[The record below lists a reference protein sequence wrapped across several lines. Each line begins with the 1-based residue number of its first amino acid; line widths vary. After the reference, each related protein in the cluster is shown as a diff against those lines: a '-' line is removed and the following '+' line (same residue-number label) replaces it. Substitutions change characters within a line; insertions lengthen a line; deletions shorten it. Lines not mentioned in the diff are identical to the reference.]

1 MVKIGIVRAGKGCP
15 FFRPIQSCQS
25 ILMPVNNFKFIHSYV
40 SYSECSYNSD
50 ACTCASADRCYCSLG
65 ADHDRLSRKL
75 KANTVVHNRDTLISC
90 RTEDKCYCSLNGG
103 ILPDVDDQSST
114 TCCDTDSCISTTKCY
129 CKNKISRPI
138 PVSLKTV
145 SRNCVAD
152 SLALDYELFNVSHSQ
167 RRRTA
172 SKHVRSQEALSV
184 KKSVEMA
191 AVFADVKLS
200 QTTDITNI
208 VGPISSEEEI
218 NIRNNHRN
226 SQSSSRGKRSGSS
239 QRSKSNAVMH
249 NSKIISTSGEL
260 EPLYRKKSH
269 KINDLYQ
276 TIAPRAVS
284 ATLEDSLGYLP

>member
-1 MVKIGIVRAGKGCP
+1 MNKII
-15 FFRPIQSCQS
+15 I
-25 ILMPVNNFKFIHSYV
+25 IYSYV

-75 KANTVVHNRDTLISC
+75 KSTTIVHNRDTLISC
-90 RTEDKCYCSLNGG
+90 RTEDKCYCSLNSG
-103 ILPDVDDQSST
+103 IGDRDDQSST

-129 CKNKISRPI
+129 CKHKISRPI
-138 PVSLKTV
+138 VKNV
-145 SRNCVAD
+145 SRNCVVD
-152 SLALDYELFNVSHSQ
+152 SLALDYELFNVEHSH
-167 RRRTA
+167 RRRTS

-208 VGPISSEEEI
+208 VGAISSEEGT
-218 NIRNNHRN
+218 NIRKNRRN
-226 SQSSSRGKRSGSS
+226 SLTSSRGKRNGSS
-239 QRSKSNAVMH
+239 QRSKPDVSMPNNKA
-249 NSKIISTSGEL
+249 ISSSAES
-260 EPLYRKKSH
+260 EPLYREKSH
-269 KINDLYQ
+269 KHNDLYQ
-276 TIAPRAVS
+276 TVTPRAVS